1 MCEICDKNISNEKY
15 EKLRKCLFKIKT
27 RVKLFLKWLLT
38 LIKGHLC
45 LRKRHLDYQEG
56 QMDVESLP
64 NSKLFLILL
73 VQIENKCFFR
83 NNGTLS
89 KVFDPRT
96 LYLSEIGPER

>member
-73 VQIENKCFFR
+73 VQIEKNVFFEITALLAKCLIPGRFIF
-83 NNGTLS
+83 L
-89 KVFDPRT
+89 K
-96 LYLSEIGPER
+96 